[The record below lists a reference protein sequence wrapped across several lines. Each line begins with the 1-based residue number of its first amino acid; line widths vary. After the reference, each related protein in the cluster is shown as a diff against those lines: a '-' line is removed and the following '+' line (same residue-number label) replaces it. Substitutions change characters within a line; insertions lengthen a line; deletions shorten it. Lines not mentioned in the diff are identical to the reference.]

1 MDEPKRPIDRVDTE
15 VLHAECR
22 AMAEKLERRV
32 HPITVMRPGM
42 PLAWSSAI
50 GCWGSDMLD
59 LAADAK

>member
-1 MDEPKRPIDRVDTE
+1 MVVPEGPIDRTVIDAGCRMPRS
-15 VLHAECR
+15 AEG
-22 AMAEKLERRV
+22 KLVRHV